1 VHPPSLAAC
10 QKMQVPRQREA
21 RAKQRPDNA
30 IVQYQLLLQTG
41 VGEQQFS
48 YAVRQKEKNA

>member
-48 YAVRQKEKNA
+48 YAVRQKEKTA